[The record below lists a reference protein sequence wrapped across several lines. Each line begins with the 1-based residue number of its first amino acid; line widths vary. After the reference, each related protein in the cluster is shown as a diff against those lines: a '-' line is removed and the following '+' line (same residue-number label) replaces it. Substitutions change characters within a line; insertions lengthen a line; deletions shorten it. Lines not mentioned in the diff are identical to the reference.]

1 MVGMN
6 PSDSLQIFIPVIHS
20 IDPPIDP
27 FLPLIHPFIHSIP
40 SIDPFLPLFHPSR
53 LKQTHSILILHN
65 NSPPDPVCSSRAF
78 YMPLPLRSPLCE
90 RQESHCLAEIHRKQ
104 LHVRKPDHFPIITQQ
119 LPSIHPHSLYR
130 KKLLQRRHRLL
141 SLLQRRIRHHE
152 LQRRRQSPQEIL
164 HRIRS
169 FEITP
174 LSPDRLPSNFIPYG
188 NDTSQK

>member
-1 MVGMN
+1 MGEAWKNRFGLCNISDSFDVFDGYTMVWMN
-6 PSDSLQIFIPVIHS
+6 PSDSLQIFIPLIH
-20 IDPPIDP
+20 P
-27 FLPLIHPFIHSIP
+27 LTHPLIHSSIH
-40 SIDPFLPLFHPSR
+40 PFLPLFHPSR

-78 YMPLPLRSPLCE
+78 YMPLPLHSPLCE

-141 SLLQRRIRHHE
+141 SLLQWRIRHHQ

-164 HRIRS
+164 YTIRS
-169 FEITP
+169 
-174 LSPDRLPSNFIPYG
+174 
-188 NDTSQK
+188 

>member
-1 MVGMN
+1 MVHSSLH
-6 PSDSLQIFIPVIHS
+6 PSNVSFFLTSIQCFILPYIH
-20 IDPPIDP
+20 
-27 FLPLIHPFIHSIP
+27 PLILLFP
-40 SIDPFLPLFHPSR
+40 SLLITPHPSR
-53 LKQTHSILILHN
+53 FKQTHSILHN
-65 NSPPDPVCSSRAF
+65 NSPQDPVCNSRAF

-104 LHVRKPDHFPIITQQ
+104 LHVRKPDHFPIIAQQ
-119 LPSIHPHSLYR
+119 LPSIHPHALYR